1 MAALRARPHGLIL
14 VMIEPNKAI
23 REAKRQS
30 ATFKAMRSEI
40 EQAVQLLQRGD
51 DAALEQALALLQ
63 NTVFSFSMRVCG
75 QREDAEDTMQEVL
88 LKSVPHLPKFDSPK
102 ALVVWLYKVAK
113 NRCLMSRRR
122 SKFAPNPDLSL
133 EELMPDRKELEQL
146 GNDGSINPEA
156 FAIRSEEAGR
166 LRDAIQRLPPQYRIV
181 LVLRDMEG
189 LTDEEVAEI
198 TGLRSGTVRVRLH
211 RARLFVRKEL
221 MKGLKRSGK
230 AAVAS
235 RASSQ
240 EQPGNEQPRAARC
253 KAMFAELS
261 NYLDEQLDDSLCE
274 ELERHLGGCEPC
286 KVFLSSLEATIQ
298 QCRTSPAECPS
309 SKKAVRLRKQLLKN
323 YEQALAAVRPK

>member
-1 MAALRARPHGLIL
+1 
-14 VMIEPNKAI
+14 
-23 REAKRQS
+23 
-30 ATFKAMRSEI
+30 MRSEI

-88 LKSVPHLPKFDSPK
+88 LKSVPHLPKFASPK
-102 ALVVWLYKVAK
+102 ALLVWLYKVAK

-146 GNDGSINPEA
+146 GTDGSINPEA

-221 MKGLKRSGK
+221 MKGLNPHSRR

-240 EQPGNEQPRAARC
+240 EDLGNEQPRLSRC

-274 ELERHLGGCEPC
+274 ELERHLNGCEPC
-286 KVFLSSLEATIQ
+286 KAFLSSLKATIE
-298 QCRTSPAECPS
+298 QCRRSPAEIPNREEAAELRM
-309 SKKAVRLRKQLLKN
+309 KVLADYERLVAKN
-323 YEQALAAVRPK
+323 VNL

>member
-1 MAALRARPHGLIL
+1 
-14 VMIEPNKAI
+14 
-23 REAKRQS
+23 
-30 ATFKAMRSEI
+30 MRSEI
-40 EQAVQLLQRGD
+40 EDAMQLLQRGD

-102 ALVVWLYKVAK
+102 ALLVWLYKVAK
-113 NRCLMSRRR
+113 NRCLMNRRR

-146 GNDGSINPEA
+146 GSDGSINPEA
-156 FAIRSEEAGR
+156 FAIRSQEAGR

-211 RARLFVRKEL
+211 RGRLFVRKEL
-221 MKGLKRSGK
+221 MKGLRPRSGR

-235 RASSQ
+235 PPPSQ
-240 EQPGNEQPRAARC
+240 EQPGHVQPRPARC

-286 KVFLSSLEATIQ
+286 QAFLASLEATIE
-298 QCRTSPAECPS
+298 QCRTSPADCPS

-323 YEQALAAVRPK
+323 YEHAVALVRTNL

>member
-1 MAALRARPHGLIL
+1 
-14 VMIEPNKAI
+14 
-23 REAKRQS
+23 
-30 ATFKAMRSEI
+30 MRSEI
-40 EQAVQLLQRGD
+40 EQAVQLLQRGN

-122 SKFAPNPDLSL
+122 SKFAPHPDLSL

-146 GNDGSINPEA
+146 GADGGINPEA

-221 MKGLKRSGK
+221 IKRLKPRDSGK
-230 AAVAS
+230 AAVDS
-235 RASSQ
+235 RSSSQ
-240 EQPGNEQPRAARC
+240 QQPGDEQPRPARC

-274 ELERHLGGCEPC
+274 ELERHLNGCEPC
-286 KVFLSSLEATIQ
+286 KVFLSSLEATIE
-298 QCRTSPAECPS
+298 QCRTAPMECPA
-309 SKKAVRLRKQLLKN
+309 SKKTIRLRKQLLRN
-323 YEQALAAVRPK
+323 YEQALAVVRPKF